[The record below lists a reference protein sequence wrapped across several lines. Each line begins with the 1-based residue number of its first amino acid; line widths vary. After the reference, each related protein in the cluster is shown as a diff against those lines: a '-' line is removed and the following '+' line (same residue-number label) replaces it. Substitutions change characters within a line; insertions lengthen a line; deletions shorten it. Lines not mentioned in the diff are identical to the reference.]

1 MEKVR
6 FTDRNEGD
14 AGLVLSDGR
23 DAYGRLV
30 AIGDASKIVA
40 WSC

>member
-1 MEKVR
+1 MKKVL

-14 AGLVLSDGR
+14 AGLVLSDGGNS
-23 DAYGRLV
+23 DGRLV